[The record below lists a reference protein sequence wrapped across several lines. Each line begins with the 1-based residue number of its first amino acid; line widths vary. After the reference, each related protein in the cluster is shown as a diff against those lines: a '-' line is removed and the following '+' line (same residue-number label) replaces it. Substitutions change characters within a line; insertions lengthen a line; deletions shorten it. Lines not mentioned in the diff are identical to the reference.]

1 MSEYEG
7 ANKPNPHRDL
17 LLSKFPQRPLLIPA
31 LGYPIDTAVQQEQAL
46 ADTTGLNRH
55 IAYMDSN
62 GEPALITV
70 SPDPERHKAYRGG

>member
-1 MSEYEG
+1 MDTYEG
-7 ANKPNPHRDL
+7 ANKPHPQRDL

-55 IAYMDSN
+55 IAYIDSL

-70 SPDPERHKAYRGG
+70 TPDEARYRAYRGR